1 MPLVCHYYVT
11 TLGVAPNPSH
21 HYPPAG
27 SSTCHSPNPSIKVSP
42 LTLDWF
48 FHRTISS
55 TSGTPSSHTHVTFP
69 DASPRHRTRVP
80 PTPSIYQA
88 SPNTRAHESRE
99 YPRTPNLN
107 VDGSV
112 GRAGFE
118 TCASTRKSRSTLGLG
133 VAGGLRLKCDDK
145 GRRASKRA

>member
-11 TLGVAPNPSH
+11 TRGDAPNPSH

-42 LTLDWF
+42 LTLD
-48 FHRTISS
+48 
-55 TSGTPSSHTHVTFP
+55 
-69 DASPRHRTRVP
+69 
-80 PTPSIYQA
+80 
-88 SPNTRAHESRE
+88 TRAQESQE
-99 YPRTPNLN
+99 YPHTPNLN

-118 TCASTRKSRSTLGLG
+118 TCASTRKSRSTLRLG
-133 VAGGLRLKCDDK
+133 ARGDYALSVTMRAGALRSVCMIDT
-145 GRRASKRA
+145 RVRE